1 MIIFLSIQT
10 RARLPIDAAAACIF
24 IESRHRYSAGMW
36 MDVIGRLLLIKLLLL
51 LLLDSGGRGIEI
63 EIQLL
68 RARAEV
74 YSL

>member
-51 LLLDSGGRGIEI
+51 LDSGGRGIEI

>member
-1 MIIFLSIQT
+1 
-10 RARLPIDAAAACIF
+10 
-24 IESRHRYSAGMW
+24 MW
-36 MDVIGRLLLIKLLLL
+36 MDVIGRLLLIKLL